1 MPDTL
6 KEIILNEI
14 KGHGAMNLGAFTSM
28 ALCHPEHGYYM
39 KGDPFG
45 AEGDF
50 TTAPEISQMFG
61 EVIGAWVIDVWMQMG
76 QPSSVNLIECG
87 PGRGT
92 LMADILRACKSVDG
106 FVAAVQIRLIEAS
119 TSLRQK
125 QNEILK
131 GYNVSWYD
139 DITEIDGNAP
149 CIISGN
155 EFLDALPIEQLK
167 RGEAG
172 WQKRVLSHNDAKGF
186 GFTWSDADDK
196 LTQCLP
202 SKTVSHQI
210 YEVAPAR
217 NRFISSCVDLLN
229 TSGGV
234 ALFIDYGCTKSHHG
248 DTLQAVSKHE
258 YVDVLKDIGAC
269 DITSHV
275 DFDALSRHVHGHE
288 DVHVEPVVTQG
299 AFLTKLG
306 IEHRLLA
313 LKNTALKTKPLDDAT
328 VIIKTMEQSLDRLV
342 DSAQMGDLFKVMC
355 FYNGDV
361 LKPAGF

>member
-6 KEIILNEI
+6 KEIILNDI
-14 KGHGAMNLGAFTSM
+14 KSHGAMSLGAFTSM
-28 ALCHPEHGYYM
+28 VLCHPEHGYYM

-92 LMADILRACKSVDG
+92 LMADIMRAGKSVDG
-106 FVAAVQIRLIEAS
+106 FVDAVQIHLVEAS
-119 TSLRQK
+119 AALRQK
-125 QNEILK
+125 QDAALK
-131 GYNVSWYD
+131 GGNVSWHD
-139 DITEIDGNAP
+139 DISEVDGNAP
-149 CIISGN
+149 CIILGN

-167 RGEAG
+167 RGDAG
-172 WQKRVLSHNDAKGF
+172 WQKRVLSIDNAGDFELTWADAGNELK
-186 GFTWSDADDK
+186 
-196 LTQCLP
+196 QCLP
-202 SKTVSHQI
+202 SKTTSHQI

-217 NRFISSCVDLLN
+217 NQFISSCIDLLN
-229 TSGGV
+229 ASGGV
-234 ALFIDYGCTKSHHG
+234 ALFLDYGYTKSHYG
-248 DTLQAVSKHE
+248 DTLQAVKKHE
-258 YVDVLKDIGAC
+258 YVDVLKDVGAC

-275 DFDALSRHVHGHE
+275 DFDALSRHVREQG
-288 DVHVEPVVTQG
+288 VHVESIESQG
-299 AFLTKLG
+299 SFLTKLG
-306 IEHRLLA
+306 IEHRLLT

-328 VIIKTMEQSLDRLV
+328 VLIKTMEQSLDRLV
-342 DSAQMGDLFKVMC
+342 DDAQMGDLFKVMC
-355 FYNGDV
+355 FHNGDT

>member
-39 KGDPFG
+39 NGDPFG

-92 LMADILRACKSVDG
+92 LMLDILRAGKSVDG
-106 FVAAVQIRLIEAS
+106 FVTAAQIHLIEAS

-125 QNEILK
+125 QSEILK
-131 GYNVSWYD
+131 GYNVSWHD
-139 DITEIDGNAP
+139 DISEVDRNTP
-149 CIISGN
+149 CILLGN

-172 WQKRVLSHNDAKGF
+172 WQKRVLSSNDVKGLE
-186 GFTWSDADDK
+186 FTWSDAK
-196 LTQCLP
+196 KELTQYLP

-210 YEVAPAR
+210 YEVAPVR
-217 NRFISSCVDLLN
+217 NLFISSCVDLLN
-229 TSGGV
+229 ASGGV
-234 ALFIDYGCTKSHHG
+234 ALFIDYGYTKSHHG
-248 DTLQAVSKHE
+248 DTLQAVRKHE
-258 YVDVLKDIGAC
+258 YVDVLKNIGAC

-275 DFDALSRHVHGHE
+275 DFDALSRHVQGQE
-288 DVHVEPVVTQG
+288 GVHVEPVVTQG
-299 AFLTKLG
+299 VFLTKLG

-313 LKNTALKTKPLDDAT
+313 LKNTALKTKPLHEAT
-328 VIIKTMEQSLDRLV
+328 VLIKTMEQSLDRLV
-342 DSAQMGDLFKVMC
+342 DNAQMGDLFKVMC
-355 FYNGDV
+355 FHNGDV

>member
-6 KEIILNEI
+6 KEIILNDI
-14 KGHGAMNLGAFTSM
+14 KRDGAMNLGAFTSM

-39 KGDPFG
+39 KGAPFG

-61 EVIGAWVIDVWMQMG
+61 EVIGAWVIDVWIQMG

-92 LMADILRACKSVDG
+92 LMADILRAGKSVDG
-106 FVAAVQIRLIEAS
+106 FVAAVQIHLVEAS

-125 QNEILK
+125 QGESLK
-131 GYNVSWYD
+131 GHNVSWHD
-139 DITEIDGNAP
+139 DISDVEGNGP
-149 CIISGN
+149 CIILGN

-167 RGEAG
+167 RGGAG
-172 WQKRVLSHNDAKGF
+172 WQKRVLSIGDTDDFELTWADANNELK
-186 GFTWSDADDK
+186 
-196 LTQCLP
+196 QYLP
-202 SKTVSHQI
+202 SKTTSHQI
-210 YEVAPAR
+210 YEVAPVR
-217 NRFISSCVDLLN
+217 NQFISSCINLLN
-229 TSGGV
+229 ASGGV
-234 ALFIDYGCTKSHHG
+234 ALFIDYGYTKSHYG
-248 DTLQAVSKHE
+248 DTLQAVKKHE
-258 YVDVLKDIGAC
+258 YVDVLKDVGAC

-275 DFDALSRHVHGHE
+275 DFDALSHHVQEQGI
-288 DVHVEPVVTQG
+288 HVEPIASQG

-313 LKNTALKTKPLDDAT
+313 LKNTALKTKPLGDAT
-328 VIIKTMEQSLDRLV
+328 VLIKTMEQSLDRLV
-342 DSAQMGDLFKVMC
+342 DNAQMGDLFKVMC
-355 FYNGDV
+355 FHDGDT